1 MKPRYRSWLA
11 WTALLLASCFIVL
24 LWPELDLWVAQ
35 QFYEERGTFPAGD
48 WVWVQATYVWA
59 PRVGMALTLCALLVI
74 VARWI
79 QPTQVLRGVWRKSL
93 AWLLVVV
100 IGVGLLV
107 HEGLKNQ
114 VGRPRPAHTLSMGGD
129 APFIPALHSSHL
141 CQRNC
146 SFVSGHAAIGF
157 CIMTLGLWSAP
168 AARRRWWILG
178 TLAGTLIGL
187 GRIMQGG
194 HFLSDVVFTMVA
206 IWGTNL
212 LIRHIWLHWRLYQ
225 LKRT

>member
-1 MKPRYRSWLA
+1 MKLRYRSWLA
-11 WTALLLASCFIVL
+11 WAALLLTSCLVIL
-24 LWPELDLWVAQ
+24 LWPELDLWVAH
-35 QFYEERGTFPAGD
+35 QFHDNDGRFPASD
-48 WVWVQATYVWA
+48 WAWVRAAYIWS
-59 PRVGMALTLCALLVI
+59 PRVGVVITLCALVVI
-74 VARWI
+74 AARWI
-79 QPTQVLRGVWRKSL
+79 KPTFVLRGVWRKSL

-100 IGVGLLV
+100 LGVGLLV

-114 VGRPRPAHTLSMGGD
+114 VGRPRPAHTVTMGGD
-129 APFIPALHSSHL
+129 SPFIPALQTSHL

-178 TLAGTLIGL
+178 TLVGSLIGL

-194 HFLSDVVFTMVA
+194 HYLSDVIFSLLA
-206 IWGTNL
+206 IWGTHL
-212 LIRHIWLHWRLYQ
+212 LIRQVWLHWRIYQ
-225 LKRT
+225 LGRP